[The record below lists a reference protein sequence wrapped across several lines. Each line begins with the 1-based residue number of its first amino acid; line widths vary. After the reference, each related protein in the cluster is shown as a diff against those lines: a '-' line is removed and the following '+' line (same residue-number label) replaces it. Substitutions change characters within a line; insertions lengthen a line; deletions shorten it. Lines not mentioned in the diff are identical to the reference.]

1 MASTIALKFKK
12 HRHGTLGLKRHNER
26 IPGQRHSNKSIKPE
40 RTKDNIF
47 LAGNRELSYNERI
60 NKIIKKNV
68 KSKKRVRYDANRLV
82 TATVQFGGV
91 EARKASEEEKVIM
104 LKTTFELLKNQ
115 FGEENIVSA
124 VIHVDET
131 NPHLHFD
138 FVPIQDGC
146 LSAKK
151 TLGERKGMFKIQ
163 DKFLEDM
170 QNIYPDMDFQRKDDQ
185 TLNGLEQ
192 SVFEKLTKKADE
204 YLHSKLDEISNI
216 RSKLEIRRSQLD
228 ERLSRVITREKNLDV
243 REGSLNAS
251 EGKLKNAI
259 DKFNNYQKNKVK
271 ELEGKETQLN
281 QRSTNLDTRQ
291 NEQDK
296 KELML
301 KERERELTLYNERL
315 KDKEKE
321 QEQKEKEIEFKKTV
335 LKSKQLQQQKAHDE
349 REDTLQRREQAL
361 TNQENTI
368 KSTLNEF
375 KTLINEQKLNL
386 STVEQYEKEVDKFT
400 DSFNFGEDDFTKVVK
415 DLTKNNER
423 GNSFER

>member
-1 MASTIALKFKK
+1 MASTISLNFRK
-12 HRHGTLGLKRHNER
+12 HKHGTMGLKRHNER
-26 IPGQRHSNKSIKPE
+26 IPGQRHSNKKIKPE

-47 LAGNRELSYNERI
+47 LKGDRELSYNERI

-68 KSKKRVRYDANRLV
+68 KSNKRVRHDAIRLV
-82 TATVQFGGV
+82 TAVVQFGGV
-91 EARKASEEEKVIM
+91 EARKSSEEDKVKM
-104 LKTTFELLKNQ
+104 LKSTYELLKTQ

-124 VIHVDET
+124 TIHVDET

-138 FVPIQDGC
+138 FVPVHDGC

-151 TLGERKGMFKIQ
+151 TLGERKGMFSIQ

-170 QNIYPDMDFQRKDDQ
+170 QNLYPDMDFQRKDDQ

-216 RSKLEIRRSQLD
+216 HSKLEIRRSQLD
-228 ERLSRVITREKNLDV
+228 ERLSGVITREKELDV

-251 EGKLKNAI
+251 EGKLKNAV
-259 DKFNNYQKNKVK
+259 DNFETYQKNKVK
-271 ELEGKETQLN
+271 ELKDKETQLN
-281 QRSTNLDTRQ
+281 QRSTNLDIRQ

-296 KELML
+296 TKDILNQ
-301 KERERELTLYNERL
+301 RERELNQYLERV
-315 KDKEKE
+315 KNKEEE
-321 QEQKEKEIEFKKTV
+321 QEQKEKEIAYKQTL
-335 LKSKQLQQQKAHDE
+335 LKSKQLQQEQAFDK
-349 REDTLQRREQAL
+349 REDELARREQAL
-361 TNQENTI
+361 TSQENTI
-368 KSTLNEF
+368 KSTLSEF

-400 DSFNFGEDDFTKVVK
+400 ELFNFGEDDFTKVVN

-423 GNSFER
+423 GNSIER

>member
-192 SVFEKLTKKADE
+192 DVFEKLTKKADE
-204 YLHSKLDEISNI
+204 YLHSKLDEISDI
-216 RSKLEIRRSQLD
+216 HSKLEIRRSQLD
-228 ERLSRVITREKNLDV
+228 ERLSGVITREKELDV

-251 EGKLKNAI
+251 EGKLKNAV
-259 DKFNNYQKNKVK
+259 DNFETYQKNKVK
-271 ELEGKETQLN
+271 ELKDKETQLN
-281 QRSTNLDTRQ
+281 QRSTNLDIRQ

-296 KELML
+296 TKDILNQ
-301 KERERELTLYNERL
+301 RERELNQYLERV
-315 KDKEKE
+315 KNKEEE
-321 QEQKEKEIEFKKTV
+321 QEQKEKEIAYKQTL
-335 LKSKQLQQQKAHDE
+335 LKSKQLQQEQAFDK
-349 REDTLQRREQAL
+349 REDELARREQAL
-361 TNQENTI
+361 TTQENTI
-368 KSTLNEF
+368 KSTLSEF
-375 KTLINEQKLNL
+375 KELINEQKLTL
-386 STVEQYEKEVDKFT
+386 KTVEEYEEKADKFT

-423 GNSFER
+423 GNSIER

>member
-1 MASTIALKFKK
+1 MVSTISLNFRK
-12 HRHGTLGLKRHNER
+12 HKHGTMGLKRHNER
-26 IPGQRHSNKSIKPE
+26 IPGQRHSNKKIKPE

-47 LAGNRELSYNERI
+47 LKGDRELSYNERI

-68 KSKKRVRYDANRLV
+68 KSNKRVRHDAIRLV
-82 TATVQFGGV
+82 TAVVQFGGV
-91 EARKASEEEKVIM
+91 EARKSSEEDKVKM
-104 LKTTFELLKNQ
+104 LKSTYELLKTQ

-124 VIHVDET
+124 TIHVDET

-138 FVPIQDGC
+138 FVPVHDGC

-151 TLGERKGMFKIQ
+151 TLGERKGMFSIQ

-170 QNIYPDMDFQRKDDQ
+170 QNLYPDMDFQRKDDQ

-216 RSKLEIRRSQLD
+216 HSKLEIRRSQLD
-228 ERLSRVITREKNLDV
+228 ERLSGVITREKELDV

-251 EGKLKNAI
+251 EGKLKNAV
-259 DKFNNYQKNKVK
+259 DNFETYQKNKVK
-271 ELEGKETQLN
+271 ELKDKETQLN
-281 QRSTNLDTRQ
+281 QRSTNLDIRQ

-296 KELML
+296 TKDILNQ
-301 KERERELTLYNERL
+301 RERELNQYLERV
-315 KDKEKE
+315 KNKEEE
-321 QEQKEKEIEFKKTV
+321 QEQKEKEIAYKQTL
-335 LKSKQLQQQKAHDE
+335 LKSKQLQQEQAFDK
-349 REDTLQRREQAL
+349 REDELARREQAL
-361 TNQENTI
+361 TSQENTI
-368 KSTLNEF
+368 KSTLSEF

-400 DSFNFGEDDFTKVVK
+400 ELFNFGEDVFTKVVN

-423 GNSFER
+423 GNSIER

>member
-1 MASTIALKFKK
+1 MVSTISLNFRK
-12 HRHGTLGLKRHNER
+12 HKHGTMGLKRHNER
-26 IPGQRHSNKSIKPE
+26 IPGQRHSNKKIKSE

-47 LAGNRELSYNERI
+47 LKGDRELSYNERI

-68 KSKKRVRYDANRLV
+68 KSNKRVRHDAIRLV
-82 TATVQFGGV
+82 TAVVQFGGV
-91 EARKASEEEKVIM
+91 EARKSSEEDKVKM
-104 LKTTFELLKNQ
+104 LKSTYELLKTQ

-124 VIHVDET
+124 TIHVDET

-138 FVPIQDGC
+138 FVPVHDGC

-151 TLGERKGMFKIQ
+151 TLGERKGMFSIQ

-170 QNIYPDMDFQRKDDQ
+170 QNLYPDMDFQRKDDQ

-216 RSKLEIRRSQLD
+216 HSKLEIRRSQLD
-228 ERLSRVITREKNLDV
+228 ERLSGVITREKELDV

-251 EGKLKNAI
+251 EDKLKNAV
-259 DKFNNYQKNKVK
+259 DNFETYQKNKVK
-271 ELEGKETQLN
+271 ELKDKETQLN
-281 QRSTNLDTRQ
+281 QRSTNLDIRQ

-296 KELML
+296 TKDILNQ
-301 KERERELTLYNERL
+301 RERELNQYLERV
-315 KDKEKE
+315 KNKEEE
-321 QEQKEKEIEFKKTV
+321 QEQKEKEIAYKQTL
-335 LKSKQLQQQKAHDE
+335 LKSKQLQQEQAFDK
-349 REDTLQRREQAL
+349 REDELARREQAL
-361 TNQENTI
+361 TLQENTI
-368 KSTLNEF
+368 KSTLSEF

-400 DSFNFGEDDFTKVVK
+400 ELFNFGEDDFTKVVN

-423 GNSFER
+423 GNSIER

>member
-1 MASTIALKFKK
+1 MASTISLNFRK
-12 HRHGTLGLKRHNER
+12 HKHGTMGLKRHNER
-26 IPGQRHSNKSIKPE
+26 IPGQRHSNKKIKPE

-47 LAGNRELSYNERI
+47 LKGDRELSYNERI

-68 KSKKRVRYDANRLV
+68 KSNKRVRHDAIRLV
-82 TATVQFGGV
+82 TAVVQFGGV
-91 EARKASEEEKVIM
+91 EARKSSEEDKVKM
-104 LKTTFELLKNQ
+104 LKSTYELLKTQ

-124 VIHVDET
+124 TIHVDET

-138 FVPIQDGC
+138 FVPVHDGC

-151 TLGERKGMFKIQ
+151 TLGERKGMFSIQ
-163 DKFLEDM
+163 DKFLADM
-170 QNIYPDMDFQRKDDQ
+170 QNLYPDMDFQRKDDQ

-216 RSKLEIRRSQLD
+216 HSKLEIRRSQLD
-228 ERLSRVITREKNLDV
+228 ERLSGVITREKELDM

-251 EGKLKNAI
+251 EGKLKNAV
-259 DKFNNYQKNKVK
+259 DNFETYQKNKVK
-271 ELEGKETQLN
+271 ELKDKETQLN
-281 QRSTNLDTRQ
+281 QRSTNLDIRQ

-296 KELML
+296 TKDILNQ
-301 KERERELTLYNERL
+301 RERELNQYLERV
-315 KDKEKE
+315 KNKEEE
-321 QEQKEKEIEFKKTV
+321 QEQKEKEIAYKQTL
-335 LKSKQLQQQKAHDE
+335 LKSKQLQQEQAFDK
-349 REDTLQRREQAL
+349 REDELARREQAL
-361 TNQENTI
+361 TSQENTI
-368 KSTLNEF
+368 KSTLSEF

-400 DSFNFGEDDFTKVVK
+400 ELFNFGEDDFTKVVN

-423 GNSFER
+423 GNSIER

>member
-1 MASTIALKFKK
+1 MASTISLNFRK
-12 HRHGTLGLKRHNER
+12 HKHGTMGLKRHNER
-26 IPGQRHSNKSIKPE
+26 IPGQRHSNKKIKPE

-47 LAGNRELSYNERI
+47 LKGDRELSYNERI

-68 KSKKRVRYDANRLV
+68 KSNKRVRHDAIRLV
-82 TATVQFGGV
+82 TAVVQFGGV
-91 EARKASEEEKVIM
+91 EARKSSEEDKVKM
-104 LKTTFELLKNQ
+104 LKSTYELLKTQ

-124 VIHVDET
+124 TIHVDET

-138 FVPIQDGC
+138 FVPVHDGC

-151 TLGERKGMFKIQ
+151 TLGERKGMFSIQ

-170 QNIYPDMDFQRKDDQ
+170 QNLYPDMDFQRKDDQ

-216 RSKLEIRRSQLD
+216 HSKLEIRRSQLD
-228 ERLSRVITREKNLDV
+228 ERLSGVITREKELDV

-251 EGKLKNAI
+251 EGKLKNAV
-259 DKFNNYQKNKVK
+259 DNFETYQKNKVK
-271 ELEGKETQLN
+271 ELKDKETQLN
-281 QRSTNLDTRQ
+281 QRSTNLDIRQ

-296 KELML
+296 TKDILNQ
-301 KERERELTLYNERL
+301 RERELNQYLERV
-315 KDKEKE
+315 KNKEEE
-321 QEQKEKEIEFKKTV
+321 QEQKEKEIAYKQTF
-335 LKSKQLQQQKAHDE
+335 LKSKQLQQEQAFDK
-349 REDTLQRREQAL
+349 REDELARREQAL
-361 TNQENTI
+361 TTQENTI
-368 KSTLNEF
+368 KSTLSEF

-400 DSFNFGEDDFTKVVK
+400 DSFNFGEADFTKVVK

-423 GNSFER
+423 GNSIER

>member
-1 MASTIALKFKK
+1 MASTISLNFRK
-12 HRHGTLGLKRHNER
+12 HKHGTMGLKRHNER
-26 IPGQRHSNKSIKPE
+26 IPGQRHSNKKIKPE

-47 LAGNRELSYNERI
+47 LKGDRELSYNERI

-68 KSKKRVRYDANRLV
+68 KSNKRVRHDAIRLV
-82 TATVQFGGV
+82 TAVVQFGGV
-91 EARKASEEEKVIM
+91 EARKSSEEDKVKM
-104 LKTTFELLKNQ
+104 LKSTYELLKTQ

-124 VIHVDET
+124 TIHVDET

-138 FVPIQDGC
+138 FVPVHDGC

-151 TLGERKGMFKIQ
+151 TLGERKGMFSIQ

-170 QNIYPDMDFQRKDDQ
+170 QNLYPDMDFQRKDDQ

-216 RSKLEIRRSQLD
+216 HSKLEIRRSQLD
-228 ERLSRVITREKNLDV
+228 ERLSGVITREKELDV
-243 REGSLNAS
+243 REGSLNTS
-251 EGKLKNAI
+251 EGKLKNAV
-259 DKFNNYQKNKVK
+259 DNFETYQKNKVK
-271 ELEGKETQLN
+271 ELKDKETQLN
-281 QRSTNLDTRQ
+281 QRSTNLDIRQ

-296 KELML
+296 TKDILNQ
-301 KERERELTLYNERL
+301 RERELNRYLERV
-315 KDKEKE
+315 KNKEEE
-321 QEQKEKEIEFKKTV
+321 QEQKEKEITYKQSL
-335 LKSKQLQQQKAHDE
+335 LKSKQLQQEQAFDK
-349 REDTLQRREQAL
+349 REDELARREQAL
-361 TNQENTI
+361 TSQENTI
-368 KSTLNEF
+368 KSTLSEF

-400 DSFNFGEDDFTKVVK
+400 ELFNFGEDDFTKVVN

-423 GNSFER
+423 GNSIER

>member
-204 YLHSKLDEISNI
+204 YLYSKLDEIFNI
-216 RSKLEIRRSQLD
+216 RYKLEIRRSQLD
-228 ERLSRVITREKNLDV
+228 ERLSGVITREKNLDV

-271 ELEGKETQLN
+271 ELDNKETELN
-281 QRSTNLDTRQ
+281 QRSEDLVK
-291 NEQDK
+291 NEAKQDK

-375 KTLINEQKLNL
+375 KTLIDEQKLTL
-386 STVEQYEKEVDKFT
+386 KTVEEYEEKADKFAE
-400 DSFNFGEDDFTKVVK
+400 SFKFGEDEFVNMIN
-415 DLTKNNER
+415 DLNKNNER

>member
-1 MASTIALKFKK
+1 MASTISLNFRK
-12 HRHGTLGLKRHNER
+12 HKHGTMGLKRHNER
-26 IPGQRHSNKSIKPE
+26 IPGQRHSNKKIKPE

-47 LAGNRELSYNERI
+47 LKGDRELSYNERI

-68 KSKKRVRYDANRLV
+68 KSNKRVRHDAIRLV
-82 TATVQFGGV
+82 TAVVQFGGV
-91 EARKASEEEKVIM
+91 EARKSSEEDKVKM
-104 LKTTFELLKNQ
+104 LKSTYELLKTQ

-124 VIHVDET
+124 TIHVDET

-138 FVPIQDGC
+138 FVPVHDGC

-151 TLGERKGMFKIQ
+151 TLGERKGMFSIQ

-170 QNIYPDMDFQRKDDQ
+170 QNLYPDMDFQRKDDQ

-216 RSKLEIRRSQLD
+216 HSKLEIRRSQLD
-228 ERLSRVITREKNLDV
+228 ERLSGVITREKELDV

-251 EGKLKNAI
+251 EGKLKNAV
-259 DKFNNYQKNKVK
+259 DNFETYQKNKVK
-271 ELEGKETQLN
+271 ELKDKETQLN
-281 QRSTNLDTRQ
+281 QRSTNLDIRQ

-296 KELML
+296 TKDILNQ
-301 KERERELTLYNERL
+301 RERELNQYLERV
-315 KDKEKE
+315 KNKEEE
-321 QEQKEKEIEFKKTV
+321 QEQKEKDIAYKQTL
-335 LKSKQLQQQKAHDE
+335 LKSKQLQQEQAFDK
-349 REDTLQRREQAL
+349 REDELARREQAL
-361 TNQENTI
+361 TSQENTI
-368 KSTLNEF
+368 KSTLSEF

-400 DSFNFGEDDFTKVVK
+400 ELFNFGEDDFTKVVN

-423 GNSFER
+423 GNSIER

>member
-1 MASTIALKFKK
+1 MASTISLNFRK
-12 HRHGTLGLKRHNER
+12 HKHGTMGLKRHNER
-26 IPGQRHSNKSIKPE
+26 IPGQRHSNKKIKPE

-47 LAGNRELSYNERI
+47 LKGDRELSYNERI

-68 KSKKRVRYDANRLV
+68 KSNKRVRHDAIRLV
-82 TATVQFGGV
+82 TAVVQFGGV
-91 EARKASEEEKVIM
+91 EARKSSEEDKVKM
-104 LKTTFELLKNQ
+104 LKSTYELLKTQ

-124 VIHVDET
+124 TIHVDET

-138 FVPIQDGC
+138 FVPVHDGC

-151 TLGERKGMFKIQ
+151 TLGERKGMFSIQ

-170 QNIYPDMDFQRKDDQ
+170 QNLYPDMDFQRKDDQ

-216 RSKLEIRRSQLD
+216 HSKLEIRRSQLD
-228 ERLSRVITREKNLDV
+228 ERLSGVITREKELDV

-251 EGKLKNAI
+251 EGKLKNAV
-259 DKFNNYQKNKVK
+259 DNFETYQKNKVK
-271 ELEGKETQLN
+271 ELKDKETQLN
-281 QRSTNLDTRQ
+281 QRSTNLDIRQ

-296 KELML
+296 TKDILNQ
-301 KERERELTLYNERL
+301 RERELNQYLERV
-315 KDKEKE
+315 KNKEEE
-321 QEQKEKEIEFKKTV
+321 QEQKEKEIAYKQTF
-335 LKSKQLQQQKAHDE
+335 LKSKQLQQEQAFDK
-349 REDTLQRREQAL
+349 REDELARREQAL
-361 TNQENTI
+361 TSQENTI
-368 KSTLNEF
+368 KSTLSEF

-400 DSFNFGEDDFTKVVK
+400 ELFNFGLDDFTKVVN

-423 GNSFER
+423 GNSIER

>member
-1 MASTIALKFKK
+1 MASTIALKIFRHK
-12 HRHGTLGLKRHNER
+12 HGTMGLKRHNER
-26 IPGQRHSNKSIKPE
+26 IPGQRHSNKQIKPE

-47 LAGNRELSYNERI
+47 LAGNRALSYNERI

-68 KSKKRVRYDANRLV
+68 KSKKRVRHDANRLI
-82 TATVQFGGV
+82 TTTVQFGGI
-91 EARKASEEEKVIM
+91 EARLASEEEKVKM

-138 FVPIQDGC
+138 FVPIKDGC
-146 LSAKK
+146 LSVKK
-151 TLGERKGMFKIQ
+151 TLGERKGMHEIQ
-163 DKFLEDM
+163 DKFLKDM

-192 SVFEKLTKKADE
+192 WVYEKLTKKADE
-204 YLHSKLDEISNI
+204 YLDTKLDEISKI
-216 RSKLEIRRSQLD
+216 HSKLKISRSQLD
-228 ERLSRVITREKNLDV
+228 ERLSGVITREKELDV

-251 EGKLKNAI
+251 EGKLKNEI
-259 DKFNNYQKNKVK
+259 DKFNEYQRNAVQKNKDK
-271 ELEGKETQLN
+271 ERQLN
-281 QRSTNLDTRQ
+281 QRSINLDTRQ

-296 KELML
+296 TKDILNQ
-301 KERERELTLYNERL
+301 RERELNQYQARL
-315 KDKEKE
+315 KEKEKE
-321 QEQKEKEIEFKKTV
+321 QEQKEKEIAYKQTL

-349 REDTLQRREQAL
+349 REDKLERREKTL
-361 TNQENTI
+361 MTHENTI
-368 KSTLNEF
+368 KSTLNDF
-375 KTLINEQKLNL
+375 KTLINEQKLKL
-386 STVEQYEKEVDKFT
+386 STVEEYEKEVDKLT
-400 DSFNFGEDDFTKVVK
+400 DSFNFGEVDFTKVVK

>member
-1 MASTIALKFKK
+1 MASTISLNFRK
-12 HRHGTLGLKRHNER
+12 HKHGTMGLKRHNER
-26 IPGQRHSNKSIKPE
+26 IPGQRHSNKKIKPE

-47 LAGNRELSYNERI
+47 LKGDRELSYNERI

-68 KSKKRVRYDANRLV
+68 KSNKRVRHDAIRLV
-82 TATVQFGGV
+82 TAVVQFGGV
-91 EARKASEEEKVIM
+91 EARKSSEEDKVKM
-104 LKTTFELLKNQ
+104 LKSTYELLKTQ

-124 VIHVDET
+124 TIHVDET

-138 FVPIQDGC
+138 FVPVHDGC

-151 TLGERKGMFKIQ
+151 TLGERKGMFSIQ

-170 QNIYPDMDFQRKDDQ
+170 QNLYPDMDFQRKDDQ

-216 RSKLEIRRSQLD
+216 HSQLEIRRSQLD
-228 ERLSRVITREKNLDV
+228 ERLSGVITREKELDV

-251 EGKLKNAI
+251 EGKLKNAV
-259 DKFNNYQKNKVK
+259 DNFETYQKNKVK
-271 ELEGKETQLN
+271 ELKDKETQLN
-281 QRSTNLDTRQ
+281 QRSTNLDIRQ

-296 KELML
+296 TKDILNQ
-301 KERERELTLYNERL
+301 RERELNQYLERV
-315 KDKEKE
+315 KNKEEE
-321 QEQKEKEIEFKKTV
+321 QEQKEKEIAYKQTL
-335 LKSKQLQQQKAHDE
+335 LKSKQHQQEQEFEK
-349 REDTLQRREQAL
+349 REDELARREQAL
-361 TNQENTI
+361 TSQENTI
-368 KSTLNEF
+368 KSTLSEF

-386 STVEQYEKEVDKFT
+386 STVEEYEKEVDKFT
-400 DSFNFGEDDFTKVVK
+400 ESFNFGEDDFIKVVN

-423 GNSFER
+423 GNSIER

>member
-1 MASTIALKFKK
+1 MASTISLNFRK
-12 HRHGTLGLKRHNER
+12 HKHGTMGLKRHNER
-26 IPGQRHSNKSIKPE
+26 IPGQRHSNKKIKPE

-47 LAGNRELSYNERI
+47 LKGDRELSYNERI

-68 KSKKRVRYDANRLV
+68 KSNKRVRHDAIRLV
-82 TATVQFGGV
+82 TAVVQFGGV
-91 EARKASEEEKVIM
+91 EARKSSEEDKVKM
-104 LKTTFELLKNQ
+104 LKSTYELLKTQ

-124 VIHVDET
+124 TIHVDET

-138 FVPIQDGC
+138 FVPVYDGC

-151 TLGERKGMFKIQ
+151 TLGERKGMFSIQ

-170 QNIYPDMDFQRKDDQ
+170 QNLYPDMDFQRKDDQ

-216 RSKLEIRRSQLD
+216 HSKLEIRRSQLD
-228 ERLSRVITREKNLDV
+228 ERLSGVITREKELDV

-251 EGKLKNAI
+251 EGKLKNAV
-259 DKFNNYQKNKVK
+259 DNFETYQKNKVK
-271 ELEGKETQLN
+271 ELKDKETQLN
-281 QRSTNLDTRQ
+281 QRSNELDERAAK
-291 NEQDK
+291 QDK
-296 KELML
+296 TKDILNQ
-301 KERERELTLYNERL
+301 RERELNQYLERV
-315 KDKEKE
+315 KNKEEE
-321 QEQKEKEIEFKKTV
+321 QEQKEKEIAYKQTL
-335 LKSKQLQQQKAHDE
+335 LKSKQLQQEQTFDK
-349 REDTLQRREQAL
+349 REDELARREQAL
-361 TNQENTI
+361 TSQENTI
-368 KSTLNEF
+368 KSTLSEF

-400 DSFNFGEDDFTKVVK
+400 ELFNFGEDDFTKVVN

-423 GNSFER
+423 GNSIER

>member
-1 MASTIALKFKK
+1 MASTISLNFRK
-12 HRHGTLGLKRHNER
+12 HKHGTMGLKRHNER
-26 IPGQRHSNKSIKPE
+26 IPGQRHSNKKIKPE

-47 LAGNRELSYNERI
+47 LKGDRELSYNERI

-68 KSKKRVRYDANRLV
+68 KSNKRVRHDAIRLV
-82 TATVQFGGV
+82 TAVVQFGGV
-91 EARKASEEEKVIM
+91 EARKSSEEDKVKM
-104 LKTTFELLKNQ
+104 LKSTFELLKTQ

-124 VIHVDET
+124 TIHVDET

-138 FVPIQDGC
+138 FVPVHDGC

-151 TLGERKGMFKIQ
+151 TLGERKGMFSIQ

-170 QNIYPDMDFQRKDDQ
+170 QNLYPDMDFQRKDDQ

-216 RSKLEIRRSQLD
+216 HSKLEIRRSQLD
-228 ERLSRVITREKNLDV
+228 ERLSGVITREKELDV

-251 EGKLKNAI
+251 EGKLKNQI

-271 ELEGKETQLN
+271 ELEDKETQLN

-301 KERERELTLYNERL
+301 KERERELTQYQARL

-321 QEQKEKEIEFKKTV
+321 QEQKEKEIAYKNNL
-335 LKSKQLQQQKAHDE
+335 LKSRQLQQQQNFNK
-349 REDTLQRREQAL
+349 REDELQRREQAL

-368 KSTLNEF
+368 KSTLSEF
-375 KTLINEQKLNL
+375 KELINEQKVKL
-386 STVEQYEKEVDKFT
+386 STVEEYEKEVDKLT
-400 DSFNFGEDDFTKVVK
+400 DSFNFSEDDFTKVVK

-423 GNSFER
+423 GNSIER

>member
-1 MASTIALKFKK
+1 MASTISLNFRK
-12 HRHGTLGLKRHNER
+12 HKHGTMGLKRHNER
-26 IPGQRHSNKSIKPE
+26 IPGQRHSNKKIKPE

-47 LAGNRELSYNERI
+47 LKGDRELSYNERI

-68 KSKKRVRYDANRLV
+68 KSNKRVRHDANRLV

-192 SVFEKLTKKADE
+192 DVFEKLTKKADE
-204 YLHSKLDEISNI
+204 YLQTKLEEISKIHSKLKIS
-216 RSKLEIRRSQLD
+216 RSQLD
-228 ERLSRVITREKNLDV
+228 ERLSGVITREKDLDV

-251 EGKLKNAI
+251 EGKLKNAV
-259 DKFNNYQKNKVK
+259 DNFESYQKNKVK
-271 ELEGKETQLN
+271 ELKDKETQLN

-296 KELML
+296 RNDILNQ
-301 KERERELTLYNERL
+301 RERELTQYQARL

-321 QEQKEKEIEFKKTV
+321 QEEKDKEIEYKNTL

-349 REDTLQRREQAL
+349 REDELASREQAL
-361 TNQENTI
+361 TTHENTI

-375 KTLINEQKLNL
+375 KTLINEQKVKL
-386 STVEQYEKEVDKFT
+386 STVEQYEKEVDKLT
-400 DSFNFGEDDFTKVVK
+400 DSFNFGEDDFTKVVN

-423 GNSFER
+423 GNSIER

>member
-192 SVFEKLTKKADE
+192 DVFEKLTKKADE
-204 YLHSKLDEISNI
+204 YLHSKLDEISDI
-216 RSKLEIRRSQLD
+216 HSKLEIRRSQLD
-228 ERLSRVITREKNLDV
+228 ERLSGVITREKELDV

-251 EGKLKNAI
+251 EGKLKNAV
-259 DKFNNYQKNKVK
+259 DNFETYQKNKVK
-271 ELEGKETQLN
+271 ELKDKETQLN
-281 QRSTNLDTRQ
+281 QRSTNLDIRQ

-296 KELML
+296 TKDILNQ
-301 KERERELTLYNERL
+301 RERELNQYLERV
-315 KDKEKE
+315 KNKEEE
-321 QEQKEKEIEFKKTV
+321 QEQKEKEIAYKQTL
-335 LKSKQLQQQKAHDE
+335 LKSKQLQQEQVFDK
-349 REDTLQRREQAL
+349 REDELARREQAL
-361 TNQENTI
+361 TTQENTI

-375 KTLINEQKLNL
+375 KTLINEQKLKL
-386 STVEQYEKEVDKFT
+386 STVEEYEKEVDKLT
-400 DSFNFGEDDFTKVVK
+400 DSFNFGEDDFTQVVK

-423 GNSFER
+423 GNSIER

>member
-1 MASTIALKFKK
+1 MASTISLNFRK
-12 HRHGTLGLKRHNER
+12 HKHGTMGLKRHNER
-26 IPGQRHSNKSIKPE
+26 IPGQRHSNKKIKPE

-47 LAGNRELSYNERI
+47 LKGDRELSYNERI

-68 KSKKRVRYDANRLV
+68 KSNKRVRHDAIRLV
-82 TATVQFGGV
+82 TAVVQFGGV
-91 EARKASEEEKVIM
+91 EARKSSEEDKVKM
-104 LKTTFELLKNQ
+104 LKSTYELLKTQ

-124 VIHVDET
+124 TIHVDET

-138 FVPIQDGC
+138 FVPVHDGC

-151 TLGERKGMFKIQ
+151 TLGERKGMFSIQ

-170 QNIYPDMDFQRKDDQ
+170 QNLYPDMDFQRKDDQ

-216 RSKLEIRRSQLD
+216 HSKLEIRRSQLD
-228 ERLSRVITREKNLDV
+228 ERLSGVITREKELDV
-243 REGSLNAS
+243 RERSLNAS
-251 EGKLKNAI
+251 EGKLKNAV
-259 DKFNNYQKNKVK
+259 DNFETYQKNKVK
-271 ELEGKETQLN
+271 ELKDKETQLN
-281 QRSTNLDTRQ
+281 QRSTNLDIRQ

-296 KELML
+296 TKDILNQ
-301 KERERELTLYNERL
+301 RERELNQYLERV
-315 KDKEKE
+315 KNKEEE
-321 QEQKEKEIEFKKTV
+321 QEQKEKEIAYKQTL
-335 LKSKQLQQQKAHDE
+335 LKSKQLQQEQAFDK
-349 REDTLQRREQAL
+349 REDELARREQAL
-361 TNQENTI
+361 TSQENTI
-368 KSTLNEF
+368 KSTLSEF

-400 DSFNFGEDDFTKVVK
+400 ELFNFGEDDFTKVVN

-423 GNSFER
+423 GNSIER